1 MRKTFLFAVLL
12 VAFAAVFSAAGD
24 KTSRLTVQVLRA
36 EDKKPVVDA
45 HVVVKFVAEK
55 LLKDK
60 RTSWEAKT
68 NQKGTLV
75 LENIPTGP
83 VRIQVIAR
91 GYQTYGDE
99 HKLTKPEENLTILL
113 NPPKGQFSAYPSTSS
128 Q

>member
-1 MRKTFLFAVLL
+1 MRKTFICAAVFVL
-12 VAFAAVFSAAGD
+12 FAAVFSAAEEG
-24 KTSRLTVQVLRA
+24 TSRLTVQVLRA
-36 EDKKPVVDA
+36 EDKKPVANA

-75 LENIPTGP
+75 LDNIPTGAIK
-83 VRIQVIAR
+83 IQVIAS

-99 HKLTKPEENLTILL
+99 HQLTKPEEDLTILL